1 MRPSAVLIALLP
13 LAASAQAPPLPTL
26 QLDAYPPP
34 MRRAVTPVYQAA
46 SSRPTDPAGVGALAR
61 VLHAWEQWDDAHAA
75 YRRAQALRP
84 AMFDWHYLDADVLL
98 RQGRHAEAAEQ
109 LRLALGVSPDYL
121 PARVKLAET
130 LVKLAQFPESERLFE
145 DLARNSAAEPLAR
158 FGLGQIAF
166 VDGRHQE
173 AISHLQ
179 RAIVLFPEWGEAH
192 YTLARAYRAVGREED
207 AVRAVEARVRFGALA
222 PGLEDAIVA
231 ETLAM
236 RKDARASLERGLK
249 LAEAGDLRAAIAVHE
264 DALREHSSLA
274 QAHLNLIQ
282 LYGRVENWPKV
293 EEHVQAATTL
303 GFGIADANYNYGV
316 ALQAQKK
323 IASAEAAYARAVA
336 ANPQHAKAHTAL
348 GVLLAERHEHS
359 AALEKFRVA
368 VASDP
373 TYATARYHVG
383 RALVA
388 LGRFGEAVAEF
399 ERISDSRDDEAPLYL
414 LGLAVAHAG
423 AGQITQAISRAQQAK
438 DLAIA
443 RGKYVE
449 VVEPVLRS
457 LQEPRQ

>member
-1 MRPSAVLIALLP
+1 
-13 LAASAQAPPLPTL
+13 
-26 QLDAYPPP
+26 
-34 MRRAVTPVYQAA
+34 
-46 SSRPTDPAGVGALAR
+46 
-61 VLHAWEQWDDAHAA
+61 
-75 YRRAQALRP
+75 
-84 AMFDWHYLDADVLL
+84 
-98 RQGRHAEAAEQ
+98 
-109 LRLALGVSPDYL
+109 
-121 PARVKLAET
+121 
-130 LVKLAQFPESERLFE
+130 
-145 DLARNSAAEPLAR
+145 
-158 FGLGQIAF
+158 
-166 VDGRHQE
+166 
-173 AISHLQ
+173 
-179 RAIVLFPEWGEAH
+179 
-192 YTLARAYRAVGREED
+192 
-207 AVRAVEARVRFGALA
+207 
-222 PGLEDAIVA
+222 
-231 ETLAM
+231 
-236 RKDARASLERGLK
+236 
-249 LAEAGDLRAAIAVHE
+249 LRAAIAVHE